1 MKERGAKKSEEKE
14 LEAEREERTEKEDAR
29 VKRRFQVCP
38 EYY

>member
-1 MKERGAKKSEEKE
+1 MKEKGAKKNGEKE
-14 LEAEREERTEKEDAR
+14 LEAEREERTGKEDAR